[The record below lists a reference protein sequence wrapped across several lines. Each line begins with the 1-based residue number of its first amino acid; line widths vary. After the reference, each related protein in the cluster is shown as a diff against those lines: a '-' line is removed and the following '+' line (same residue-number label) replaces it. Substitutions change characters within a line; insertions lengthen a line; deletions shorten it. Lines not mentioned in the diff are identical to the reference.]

1 MSIEGNMAMTGISI
15 SKFAFTVIEDQTP
28 GADEPRRIQFEAGE
42 IVPLSYHDLK
52 GRKATER
59 LTIPFVCRNPRVLET
74 NVTDFDFT
82 KANKISMTIETTFAS
97 RAISLVNGGWLPVA
111 PFTFDDQTIILIDRN
126 VVSQITGR
134 FKEGVVTAS
143 KGEPDFIDL
152 VSDYPIRINPVLC
165 AMEGNVGDTP
175 TP

>member
-1 MSIEGNMAMTGISI
+1 MTGIPI

-28 GADEPRRIQFEAGE
+28 GAGQPRRIQFEAGE

-59 LTIPFVCRNPRVLET
+59 LTIPFVCRNPRILET

-82 KANKISMTIETTFAS
+82 KANKVSMTIETTFAS

-126 VVSQITGR
+126 VVSQCK
-134 FKEGVVTAS
+134 FACN
-143 KGEPDFIDL
+143 IDPL
-152 VSDYPIRINPVLC
+152 RGGFRVQS
-165 AMEGNVGDTP
+165 
-175 TP
+175 